1 MNVPDKKSVM
11 KVLID
16 SGKSKGQLNTKEI
29 LDALGEFDFEPE
41 QIEKIYDNLESEGI
55 EIIEDFDYLQVED
68 LDVVDKEDDEDI
80 ENVLSTEGIAIDD
93 PVKVYLKEIG
103 RVPLLSPEDE
113 IDLAIRIKDGDEAA
127 KKKLSEANLRLV
139 VSIAK
144 ALLGQWNA
152 VLGFDS
158 RRKLRL
164 D

>member
-127 KKKLSEANLRLV
+127 KKTTVRSQPA
-139 VSIAK
+139 SGCQHCK
-144 ALLGQWNA
+144 ALLGQRNA

-158 RRKLRL
+158 RRKLGL